1 MSRQRVLLALLAL
14 PLGLAGC
21 PSGLSG
27 VWCVDRIDEGRAV
40 LVDESGATR
49 VVDAADL
56 PPGVRDGAVLVDG
69 VRDLARERAAQARV
83 HARREALRRGDD
95 GRDLVLGQE

>member
-1 MSRQRVLLALLAL
+1 MSRRWAFLAI
-14 PLGLAGC
+14 LGLAGC
-21 PSGLSG
+21 PTGLSG

-40 LVDESGATR
+40 LVDESGASR

-56 PPGVRDGAVLVDG
+56 PPGTRDGAVLVDG
-69 VRDLARERAAQARV
+69 VRDVAREQAAAARV
-83 HARREALRRGDD
+83 RAHRQALRRDD